1 MNERW
6 YSGLKNK
13 VFTLDEVLDKFH
25 DGQSVMFSDLHGEIA
40 ADEIITG
47 LIKKNVRDLTAIA
60 VASGQPDMGVGRL
73 VANHQIKKLMTSH
86 IGLNPLSRDQM
97 FAGEME
103 VEFIPQGTFAERIR
117 AGGYGL
123 GGVVTPTGVGTDVAK
138 GKQVLHLNGRD
149 YLLEMPIR
157 ADIALL
163 KATRADKA
171 GNLQFRLT
179 SLCCQ
184 DYMAMAADL
193 VIVEVEE
200 LVEVG
205 ELGPD
210 EIDVP
215 APIVDMLYVRQG
227 EKRPMYNSWKR
238 QIAKIQAKAA
248 EGGTK

>member
-1 MNERW
+1 M
-6 YSGLKNK
+6 KNK
-13 VFTLDEVLDKFH
+13 VFSLDEILGKFY
-25 DGQSVMFSDLHGEIA
+25 DGQTIMFGDWHGELSA
-40 ADEIITG
+40 EEIITG
-47 LIKKNVRDLTAIA
+47 LVEKNVKDITA
-60 VASGQPDMGVGRL
+60 VGVSSGQPDMGMGRL
-73 VANHQIKKLMTSH
+73 VANHQIKKVLTTH

-123 GGVVTPTGVGTDVAK
+123 GGVLTPTGVGTEVAN
-138 GKQVLHLNGRD
+138 GKQVLNLNGRD
-149 YLLEMPIR
+149 YLLEMPIH

-163 KATRADKA
+163 KATKADKA
-171 GNLQFRLT
+171 GNLNFRLT
-179 SLCCQ
+179 SIACQ

-200 LVEVG
+200 LVEIG

-215 APIVDMLYVRQG
+215 APHCGYDLRQAG
-227 EKRPMYNSWKR
+227 
-238 QIAKIQAKAA
+238 
-248 EGGTK
+248 

>member
-1 MNERW
+1 M
-6 YSGLKNK
+6 
-13 VFTLDEVLDKFH
+13 
-25 DGQSVMFSDLHGEIA
+25 
-40 ADEIITG
+40 
-47 LIKKNVRDLTAIA
+47 
-60 VASGQPDMGVGRL
+60 GRL
-73 VANHQIKKLMTSH
+73 VANHQIKKVLTTH

-123 GGVVTPTGVGTDVAK
+123 GGVLTPTGVGTEVAN
-138 GKQVLHLNGRD
+138 GKQVLNLNGRD
-149 YLLEMPIR
+149 YLLEMPIH

-163 KATRADKA
+163 KATKADKA
-171 GNLQFRLT
+171 GNLNFRLT
-179 SLCCQ
+179 SIACQ

-200 LVEVG
+200 LVEIG

-215 APIVDMLYVRQG
+215 APIVDMIYVKQG

-238 QIAKIQAKAA
+238 QLAKMQEKAK
-248 EGGTK
+248 GGK

>member
-1 MNERW
+1 M
-6 YSGLKNK
+6 KNK
-13 VFTLDEVLDKFH
+13 VFSLEEVLDKFH
-25 DGQSVMFSDLHGEIA
+25 DGQSIMFGDWHGELSA
-40 ADEIITG
+40 EEIITG
-47 LIKKNVRDLTAIA
+47 LVEKNVKDLTAIG
-60 VASGQPDMGVGRL
+60 VSSGQPDMGMGRL
-73 VANHQIKKLMTSH
+73 VANHQIKKVLTSH

-123 GGVVTPTGVGTDVAK
+123 GGVLTPTGVGTEVAN
-138 GKQVLHLNGRD
+138 GKQVLNLNGRD

-163 KATRADKA
+163 KATKADKA
-171 GNLQFRLT
+171 GNLNFRMT
-179 SLCCQ
+179 SIACQ

-200 LVEVG
+200 LVEIG
-205 ELGPD
+205 ELDPD

-215 APIVDMLYVRQG
+215 APIVDMIYVKQG

-238 QIAKIQAKAA
+238 QLAKMQEKAK
-248 EGGTK
+248 GGK

>member
-1 MNERW
+1 M
-6 YSGLKNK
+6 KNK
-13 VFTLDEVLDKFH
+13 VFSLEEVLDKFH
-25 DGQSVMFSDLHGEIA
+25 DGQSILFSDLHGEISA
-40 ADEIITG
+40 EEIITG
-47 LIKKNVRDLTAIA
+47 LVEKNVKDLTAIA

-73 VANHQIKKLMTSH
+73 VANHQIKKFLTSH

-123 GGVVTPTGVGTDVAK
+123 GGVLTPTGIGTDVAN
-138 GKQVLHLNGRD
+138 GKQVLNLNGKD

-163 KATRADKA
+163 KATKADKA
-171 GNLQFRLT
+171 GNLNFRLT
-179 SLCCQ
+179 SICCQ

-200 LVEVG
+200 LVEIG
-205 ELGPD
+205 ELDPD

-215 APIVDMLYVRQG
+215 APIVDMIYVKQG

-238 QIAKIQAKAA
+238 QLAKMQEKAK
-248 EGGTK
+248 GGK

>member
-1 MNERW
+1 M
-6 YSGLKNK
+6 KNK
-13 VFTLDEVLDKFH
+13 VFTLEEVLSKFH
-25 DGQSVMFSDLHGEIA
+25 DGQSIMFSDLHGEIA
-40 ADEIITG
+40 AEEIITG
-47 LIKKNVRDLTAIA
+47 LIEKNVKDITAIA

-73 VANHQIKKLMTSH
+73 VANHQVKKFQTSH

-123 GGVVTPTGVGTDVAK
+123 GGVLTPTGVGTSVAE
-138 GKQVLHLNGRD
+138 GKQVLNLNGKD

-163 KATRADKA
+163 KATKADKA
-171 GNLQFRLT
+171 GNLQFRMT

-200 LVEVG
+200 LVEIG

-215 APIVDMLYVRQG
+215 APVVDMLYVKQG
-227 EKRPMYNSWKR
+227 EKRPIYNSWKR
-238 QIAKIQAKAA
+238 QIQKIQAAA
-248 EGGTK
+248 EGGK

>member
-1 MNERW
+1 M
-6 YSGLKNK
+6 KNK
-13 VFTLDEVLDKFH
+13 VFTLEEVLSKFH
-25 DGQSVMFSDLHGEIA
+25 DGQSIMFSDLHGEIA
-40 ADEIITG
+40 AEEIITG
-47 LIKKNVRDLTAIA
+47 LIEKNVKDITAIA

-73 VANHQIKKLMTSH
+73 VANHQVKKFQTSH

-123 GGVVTPTGVGTDVAK
+123 GGVLTPTGVGTSVAE
-138 GKQVLHLNGRD
+138 GKQVLSLNGKD

-163 KATRADKA
+163 KATKADKA
-171 GNLQFRLT
+171 GNLQFRMT

-200 LVEVG
+200 LVEIG

-215 APIVDMLYVRQG
+215 APVVDMLYVKQG
-227 EKRPMYNSWKR
+227 EKRPIYNSWKR
-238 QIAKIQAKAA
+238 QIQKIQAAA
-248 EGGTK
+248 EGGK

>member
-1 MNERW
+1 M
-6 YSGLKNK
+6 KNK
-13 VFTLDEVLDKFH
+13 VFSLDEILGKFH
-25 DGQSVMFSDLHGEIA
+25 DGQTIMFGDWHGELSA
-40 ADEIITG
+40 EEIITG
-47 LIKKNVRDLTAIA
+47 LVEKNVKDITA
-60 VASGQPDMGVGRL
+60 VGVSSGQPDMGMGRL
-73 VANHQIKKLMTSH
+73 VANHQIKKVLTTH

-123 GGVVTPTGVGTDVAK
+123 GGVLTPTGVGTEVAN
-138 GKQVLHLNGRD
+138 GKQVLNLNGRD
-149 YLLEMPIR
+149 YLLEMPIH

-163 KATRADKA
+163 KATKADKA
-171 GNLQFRLT
+171 GNLNFRLT
-179 SLCCQ
+179 SIACQ

-200 LVEVG
+200 LVEIG

-215 APIVDMLYVRQG
+215 APIVDMIYVKQG

-238 QIAKIQAKAA
+238 QLAKMQEKAK
-248 EGGTK
+248 GGK

>member
-1 MNERW
+1 M
-6 YSGLKNK
+6 
-13 VFTLDEVLDKFH
+13 FTLEEVLDKFH
-25 DGQSVMFSDLHGEIA
+25 DGQTIMFSDLHGEISA
-40 ADEIITG
+40 EEIITG
-47 LIKKNVRDLTAIA
+47 MIEKNVKDITAVA

-73 VANHQIKKLMTSH
+73 IANHQVKKILTSH

-123 GGVVTPTGVGTDVAK
+123 GGVLTPTGVGTDVQN
-138 GKQVLHLNGRD
+138 GKQVLNLNGRD

-163 KATRADKA
+163 KATKADKA
-171 GNLQFRLT
+171 GNLNFRL
-179 SLCCQ
+179 SSICCQ

-200 LVEVG
+200 LVEIG

-215 APIVDMLYVRQG
+215 APIVDMIYVRQG
-227 EKRPMYNSWKR
+227 EKRPMYPSWQR
-238 QIAKIQAKAA
+238 QIDKIKAKEQAKA
-248 EGGTK
+248 

>member
-1 MNERW
+1 M
-6 YSGLKNK
+6 KNK
-13 VFTLDEVLDKFH
+13 VFTLDEVLSKIH
-25 DGQSVMFSDLHGEIA
+25 DGQTIMFSDLHGEISPE
-40 ADEIITG
+40 EIITG
-47 LIKKNVRDLTAIA
+47 MIEKGVKDITAVA

-73 VANHQIKKLMTSH
+73 VANKAVKSFLTTH

-97 FAGEME
+97 FAGEMA

-123 GGVVTPTGVGTDVAK
+123 GGVLTPTGVGTEVAN
-138 GKQVLHLNGRD
+138 GKQILNLNGKD

-157 ADIALL
+157 ADVALL
-163 KATRADKA
+163 KATKADKA

-193 VIVEVEE
+193 VIAEVEE
-200 LVEVG
+200 LVEIG

-215 APIVDMLYVRQG
+215 APIVDMLYVKQG
-227 EKRPMYNSWKR
+227 EKRPVYNSWKR
-238 QIAKIQAKAA
+238 QIAKIQAKEA
-248 EGGTK
+248 EGGK